1 MGRPKRSPCVCV
13 HACGVLHVGEA
24 GPCFTEAILP
34 LVVQALEVRD
44 IPLSVCQ
51 LRTALKA
58 ARILQQVN

>member
-1 MGRPKRSPCVCV
+1 MGRPKPSLHVCVCARMWCAARRGSRALLYRGNSPTRV
-13 HACGVLHVGEA
+13 
-24 GPCFTEAILP
+24 
-34 LVVQALEVRD
+34 LEVRD